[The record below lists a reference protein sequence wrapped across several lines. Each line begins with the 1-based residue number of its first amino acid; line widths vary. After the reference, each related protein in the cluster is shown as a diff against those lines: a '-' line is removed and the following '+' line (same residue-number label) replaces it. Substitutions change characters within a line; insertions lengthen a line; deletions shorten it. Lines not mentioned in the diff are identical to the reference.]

1 MMATRFSFL
10 LVFLLA
16 TACALPLAAQTTK
29 NQPAKEEARPA
40 EPKGVFSI
48 FKKSEPSAPQTQAG
62 DVKARHQAAK
72 KEVRIA
78 KRDRKAA
85 IAKERAARARAEA
98 LKAEKRAVGAEKRS
112 DKSEIQAEKTRQ
124 RLGRN

>member
-1 MMATRFSFL
+1 MMATKFSFL
-10 LVFLLA
+10 LVFLL
-16 TACALPLAAQTTK
+16 TTICALPLAAQTTK
-29 NQPAKEEARPA
+29 NQPAKEEARTA

-48 FKKSEPSAPQTQAG
+48 FKKSEPSASQTQAG

-112 DKSEIQAEKTRQ
+112 DRSGMQAEKTRQ

>member
-1 MMATRFSFL
+1 MIATRFSFL
-10 LVFLLA
+10 LVLLLT

-29 NQPAKEEARPA
+29 NQPTKEGARPA

-48 FKKSEPSAPQTQAG
+48 FKKNEPGASQAPAG
-62 DVKARHQAAK
+62 DVKARHQAAQ

-112 DKSEIQAEKTRQ
+112 DRTEVQAEKTRQ
-124 RLGRN
+124 KLGRN

>member
-1 MMATRFSFL
+1 MMATRFAFL
-10 LVFLLA
+10 LLLSLT
-16 TACALPLAAQTTK
+16 TACILPLSAQTTK
-29 NQPAKEEARPA
+29 NQPAKEETRPA

-48 FKKSEPSAPQTQAG
+48 FKKTESTAPQTQQS
-62 DVKARHQAAK
+62 DVKARHKAAQ

-112 DKSEIQAEKTRQ
+112 DRSGIQAEKTRE